1 METIQIPFRKT
12 IIHHEPTC
20 HSWTCNST
28 IQTPLRSTKQF
39 YIMILLHVIH
49 GHVMKVM
56 HKIMVPLTVYY
67 HTSTNVRTNKSIKK
81 QKTHTY
87 TTCNQHV
94 TNMQQTCHDSINN
107 TIRCNT
113 FQCPHSHLLLLLL
126 PPPRHRHLP
135 HRHLH
140 HLE

>member
-56 HKIMVPLTVYY
+56 HKIMVPL
-67 HTSTNVRTNKSIKK
+67 N
-81 QKTHTY
+81 
-87 TTCNQHV
+87 
-94 TNMQQTCHDSINN
+94 
-107 TIRCNT
+107 
-113 FQCPHSHLLLLLL
+113 LLLLLL